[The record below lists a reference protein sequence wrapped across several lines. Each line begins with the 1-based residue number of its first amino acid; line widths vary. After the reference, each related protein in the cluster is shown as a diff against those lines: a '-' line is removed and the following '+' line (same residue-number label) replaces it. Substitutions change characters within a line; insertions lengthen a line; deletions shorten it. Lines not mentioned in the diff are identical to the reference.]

1 MKLEHTEKV
10 KAAQLTMII
19 YKIHEAFN
27 FKYIIFLTEIVKSTA
42 NDKK

>member
-1 MKLEHTEKV
+1 
-10 KAAQLTMII
+10 MII

-27 FKYIIFLTEIVKSTA
+27 LKYIILLTEIAKSTA